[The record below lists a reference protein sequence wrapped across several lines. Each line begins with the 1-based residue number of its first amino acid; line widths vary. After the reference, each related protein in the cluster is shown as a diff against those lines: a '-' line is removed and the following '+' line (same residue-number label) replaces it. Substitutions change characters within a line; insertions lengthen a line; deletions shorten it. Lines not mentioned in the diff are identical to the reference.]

1 MSVTIKDIAQIC
13 KVSEGTVDRA
23 LNARPGIS
31 EKTKEY
37 ILKVAKEL
45 NYTPNHL
52 ARGLAKGRSMTIGVV
67 VFYFRNKYF

>member
-1 MSVTIKDIAQIC
+1 MSVTIKDIARIC

-31 EKTKEY
+31 KKTKEY

-45 NYTPNHL
+45 NYTP
-52 ARGLAKGRSMTIGVV
+52 II
-67 VFYFRNKYF
+67 

>member
-1 MSVTIKDIAQIC
+1 MSVTIKDIARIC

-31 EKTKEY
+31 KKTKEY

-52 ARGLAKGRSMTIGVV
+52 ARGSCQRPVDDARCHFI
-67 VFYFRNKYF
+67 